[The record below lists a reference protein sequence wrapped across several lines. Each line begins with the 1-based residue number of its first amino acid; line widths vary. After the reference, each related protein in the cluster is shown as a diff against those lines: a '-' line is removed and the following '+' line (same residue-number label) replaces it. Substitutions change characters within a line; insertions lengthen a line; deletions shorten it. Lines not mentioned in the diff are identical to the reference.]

1 MNAGELAALIAAAF
15 FAVLVCA
22 GVYVL
27 IKLARLASAV
37 TGLVAGYRERTDR
50 LLAEAQAAVD
60 RTTEQLAR
68 TDAITTSMDQV
79 TSNMAEL
86 SGHVAAL
93 TALARGLSE
102 AATVPL
108 HGAAAFVFG
117 LRRALAVR
125 RSLQVAAVAERLP
138 EPLPERLPDGL
149 ADQLGSDRLADQ
161 LASGRRPERR
171 AVTGR

>member
-1 MNAGELAALIAAAF
+1 MTAGQLAALIAAAF

-22 GVYVL
+22 AVYVL
-27 IKLARLASAV
+27 IKLARLASTV
-37 TGLVAGYRERTDR
+37 TGLVTDYRERTDR
-50 LLAEAQAAVD
+50 LLADAQAAVD

-93 TALARGLSE
+93 
-102 AATVPL
+102 
-108 HGAAAFVFG
+108 HGMAAFAFG
-117 LRRALAVR
+117 LRRAVSVR
-125 RSLQVAAVAERLP
+125 RSLRVVAVAETLPEHTPEQLPEQLPDAMADRLP
-138 EPLPERLPDGL
+138 AGRLPV
-149 ADQLGSDRLADQ
+149 DRR
-161 LASGRRPERR
+161 SGRLPERR